1 MQVQKL
7 SKNEVLMVNIG
18 SLSTGGRV
26 LAVKADLA
34 KIVLTQP
41 VCTEIGEKIALSR
54 RVEKHWRYVLI
65 TCVTYVTSVQTKFVC
80 HAPFLESFGVR
91 LASHAEDVPW
101 LVTRSFPRGERVT
114 SLRTSAWEAAWEA
127 RARPG
132 LAQVTNLKLYLR
144 VAWNVMITWRRA
156 VSYKLAIIAAWWW
169 LSLFW
174 FQSPLKKFQGNWDPP
189 RRVQGCWRPNKLWS
203 ETKMLQQENFVVFSY
218 KFLVI
223 RQTKVA
229 VVFVQRMENPSW
241 ECYRMIPVSPHGEFA
256 HTEFVH
262 LNSF

>member
-80 HAPFLESFGVR
+80 HAPFFESFGVR
-91 LASHAEDVPW
+91 LASHADDVPW
-101 LVTRSFPRGERVT
+101 LITRSFPRGERVT
-114 SLRTSAWEAAWEA
+114 SLRTSAWEAS
-127 RARPG
+127 ARPG
-132 LAQVTNLKLYLR
+132 LAQVTNSKLSLR

-156 VSYKLAIIAAWWW
+156 VSYRLAIIAAWWW

-256 HTEFVH
+256 HTKFVH